1 MPKTPLAKTGTAAR
15 DQAGDAVG
23 AVPAKDA
30 AAGAPRNRRTQAERR
45 ETARKRILASA
56 ARVVRMRGYD
66 GLSTEEVSQ
75 LAGVSRGALRHH
87 FPTKNNLM
95 VSTLHFLNEE
105 MLGKSWSRVERAK
118 SGGDVLELV
127 IEDAFD
133 FFFGDYFFINLAIS
147 MSDERNS
154 DLHMG
159 ARAIRRDSRL
169 AIEKTWIERMK
180 VTGLPARVASDV
192 VALTFSIVRG
202 FAIRRMIVDD
212 SAEFERLIAT
222 WRKMVRSHMLTYRKR
237 ASEAA
242 EAGNGELDFGRLD
255 RSGR

>member
-1 MPKTPLAKTGTAAR
+1 
-15 DQAGDAVG
+15 
-23 AVPAKDA
+23 
-30 AAGAPRNRRTQAERR
+30 
-45 ETARKRILASA
+45 
-56 ARVVRMRGYD
+56 
-66 GLSTEEVSQ
+66 
-75 LAGVSRGALRHH
+75 
-87 FPTKNNLM
+87 M
-95 VSTLHFLNEE
+95 VSTLSFLNEE

-118 SGGDVLELV
+118 GGADVLELV

-169 AIEKTWIERMK
+169 AIENTWVERMK
-180 VTGLPARVASDV
+180 ATGLPARVASDV

-212 SAEFERLIAT
+212 SAEFERLIGT
-222 WRKMVRSHMLTYRKR
+222 WRQMVRQYVSTNLRPVTGATSFLEHLSARR
-237 ASEAA
+237 
-242 EAGNGELDFGRLD
+242 
-255 RSGR
+255 

>member
-1 MPKTPLAKTGTAAR
+1 MRHTIEHSKSPRMRKIPLSKAESSPTSLPRAEDSVARVLAR
-15 DQAGDAVG
+15 DVG
-23 AVPAKDA
+23 A
-30 AAGAPRNRRTQAERR
+30 GASGNRRTQAERR
-45 ETARKRILASA
+45 ETARKRILESA
-56 ARVVRMRGYD
+56 ARVVRTRGYD

-118 SGGDVLELV
+118 GGADVLELV

-159 ARAIRRDSRL
+159 ARTIRRDSRL

-180 VTGLPARVASDV
+180 ATGLPARVAGDV

-212 SAEFERLIAT
+212 SAEFERLIGT
-222 WRKMVRSHMLTYRKR
+222 WRKMVRQHVSTYLRPDQR
-237 ASEAA
+237 HEP
-242 EAGNGELDFGRLD
+242 D
-255 RSGR
+255 

>member
-1 MPKTPLAKTGTAAR
+1 MAR
-15 DQAGDAVG
+15 SKIAHSPINLPQTEDR
-23 AVPAKDA
+23 
-30 AAGAPRNRRTQAERR
+30 AAGVLATESTVAVTGNRRTQAERR
-45 ETARKRILASA
+45 ETAQKRILESA

-95 VSTLHFLNEE
+95 VSTLRYLNEE
-105 MLGKSWSRVERAK
+105 MHGKSRSRVERAK
-118 SGGDVLELV
+118 GGADVLELV

-147 MSDERNS
+147 MSDERNG

-159 ARAIRRDSRL
+159 ARAISRDSRL
-169 AIEKTWIERMK
+169 AIEKSWIERMK
-180 VTGLPARVASDV
+180 ATGLPMRVAGDV

-212 SAEFERLIAT
+212 RAEFERLIGV
-222 WRKMVRSHMLTYRKR
+222 WRQMVRQHVSKYLEPHQRHG
-237 ASEAA
+237 S
-242 EAGNGELDFGRLD
+242 D
-255 RSGR
+255 